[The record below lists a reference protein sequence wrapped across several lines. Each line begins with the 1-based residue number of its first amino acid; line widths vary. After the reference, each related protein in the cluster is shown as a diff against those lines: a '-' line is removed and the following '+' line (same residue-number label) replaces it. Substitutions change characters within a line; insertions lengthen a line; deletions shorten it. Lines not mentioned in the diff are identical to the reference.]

1 MRRLLLITA
10 LLVVP
15 ALATAQVTVRAVLDP
30 PQIAVGQT
38 SDLQVV
44 VQNARTTGTPTIAN
58 VAGATVQYAGPET
71 NVAITNGQVTQS
83 VTHHF
88 TVTPQHEG
96 TITLGPITV
105 PHEGGT
111 VSAGAVTLRVAAGE
125 ATPDDDQLGLT
136 MSVPRTRVWLHERL
150 PVTVLLRVGAVRVGE
165 VQYPEIPAD
174 GVAFEA
180 LAEPSQRQEQGAG
193 GAAQIV
199 EFRTALTPLRAGPVT
214 IGPATLKLS
223 MLTQRAGRRS
233 IFQPGMS
240 RQPMQL
246 TSEPIELDVQPL
258 PDAGRPADF
267 SGAVGR
273 FSLDV
278 RATPLELTQGDPV
291 TLTITLR
298 GEGNLAS
305 ATPPALPASDALRV
319 YPPQPANAQNNAAS
333 SGDGLIRVY
342 EQVVIPQASG
352 AVTLPAL
359 RFSYFDSESGRYRA
373 ATPPPIALTIRP
385 SSRAAEAPQIVGG
398 TPVPASTTPTEPLGR
413 DIVFIKDAPGA
424 LVPSGAHRWR
434 AAGFWLLQLVPLAIW
449 LVVVVVDRRRRRLGT
464 DVRFARFTRAGRAA
478 RDGLAAARTA
488 LDAGDRGVF
497 YDRVAGAVHDYLS
510 AKLDLPP
517 GSITAERAGERLR
530 AARIPDRL
538 ADELRAFF
546 TTCEQARFAPG
557 AMADGD
563 MRHTLERADA
573 IVTALERERRLR
585 PAAFVVALLLLGLG
599 AGVVVAADGPAGDF
613 FRGNALYADGR
624 YAEAAAAYEQVAA
637 GGVGSAPLWFNL
649 GNAWLKA
656 GDVGRAIAAY
666 ERARRLAPR
675 DPDVQA
681 NLRFAREEA
690 KVEAVA
696 PPLAARLLVPL
707 AFWATSDELL
717 VLASVAWWVL
727 WLLLAAGRLWP
738 RQQRAAT
745 RAAIVAGLV
754 LVIAGSA
761 AAWRISAV
769 DARQAAVVT
778 AGKDVT
784 VRFEPSES
792 GTAHFE
798 APPGTLLDVLGVRDA
813 WVQVARDDGVRGW
826 IERSALTML

>member
-1 MRRLLLITA
+1 MRPLVLLMA
-10 LLVVP
+10 LVVLP
-15 ALATAQVTVRAVLDP
+15 AVAAAQVTARAVLDP
-30 PQIAVGQT
+30 PQIAMGQT
-38 SDLQVV
+38 ADLQVV
-44 VQNARTTGTPTIAN
+44 VQNARSTGTPAIAN
-58 VAGATVQYAGPET
+58 VAGASVQYAGPET

-105 PHEGGT
+105 PHEGGM
-111 VSAGAVTLRVAAGE
+111 VSAGTVTLRVAAGE
-125 ATPDDDQLGLT
+125 AQPDDDQLGLT

-165 VQYPEIPAD
+165 VNYPEIPAD

-180 LAEPSQRQEQGAG
+180 LAEPQQRQEQG
-193 GAAQIV
+193 AQIV

-214 IGPATLKLS
+214 VGPATLRLS

-233 IFQPGMS
+233 IFQPGMT

-246 TSEPIELDVQPL
+246 TSEPIALEVQPL

-273 FSLDV
+273 FTLDV

-291 TLTITLR
+291 TLTITVR
-298 GEGNLAS
+298 GDGNLAS
-305 ATPPALPASDALRV
+305 ATPPALAASDTLRV
-319 YPPQPANAQNNAAS
+319 YPPQPASGQTNTAS

-342 EQVVIPQASG
+342 EQVVIPQGSG
-352 AVTLPAL
+352 AVTLPGL
-359 RFSYFDSESGRYRA
+359 RFSYFDPESGRYRTA
-373 ATPPPIALTIRP
+373 APAPIALTIRP
-385 SSRAAEAPQIVGG
+385 SSRAGEAPQIVGG
-398 TPVPASTTPTEPLGR
+398 TPAPAATKAAEPLGR
-413 DIVFIKDAPGA
+413 DIVFIKDAPGTLA
-424 LVPSGAHRWR
+424 PLGAYRWR
-434 AAGFWLLQLVPLAIW
+434 SPLFWLLQLVPLAVW
-449 LVVVVVDRRRRRLGT
+449 LAVVFVDRRRRRLGT

-478 RDGLAAARTA
+478 RDGLASARTA
-488 LDAGDRGVF
+488 LEAGDRGVF

-530 AARIPDRL
+530 AARVPDQL

-546 TTCEQARFAPG
+546 ATCEQARFAPG
-557 AMADGD
+557 AGADGD
-563 MRHTLERADA
+563 MRRTLERADA
-573 IVTALERERRLR
+573 IVSALERERRLR
-585 PAAFVVALLLLGLG
+585 PAAAMVALLLLGIG
-599 AGVVVAADGPAGDF
+599 AGVVGAADGPAGDF
-613 FRGNALYADGR
+613 FRGNASYADGR
-624 YAEAAAAYEQVAA
+624 YADAAAAYEQVAA

-656 GDVGRAIAAY
+656 GDVGRAVAAY

-690 KVEAVA
+690 KVEAA
-696 PPLAARLLVPL
+696 PPPLAARLLVPL

-727 WLLLAAGRLWP
+727 WLLLAAARLWP
-738 RQQRAAT
+738 MQQRGAV
-745 RAAIVAGLV
+745 RGAIVAGLV

-761 AAWRISAV
+761 AVWRIGTV

-778 AGKDVT
+778 AGRDVT
-784 VRFEPSES
+784 VRFEPSAS

-798 APPGTLLDVLGVRDA
+798 APPGTLLDVLAERDA

-826 IERSALTML
+826 IERSAITML